1 MLPGNDLVAHL
12 PTAELSTNRDVCH
25 RLALHRHRSSE
36 RPRTAQ
42 GCFTVL
48 MSTARVIEIHT
59 YPVKDEPGTTLP
71 QVDVEEAGLAGDRRK
86 KAPVHLIS
94 REQAEGVRANFVLDA
109 SPEELSALAPA
120 RWSGLGVPNSASWD
134 LPAAAQASM
143 PTSKPPAWCGS
154 ATR

>member
-1 MLPGNDLVAHL
+1 
-12 PTAELSTNRDVCH
+12 
-25 RLALHRHRSSE
+25 
-36 RPRTAQ
+36 
-42 GCFTVL
+42 

-109 SPEELSALAPA
+109 SPEELRALAGTVVRLGGA
-120 RWSGLGVPNSASWD
+120 QLGVVG
-134 LPAAAQASM
+134 PA
-143 PTSKPPAWCGS
+143 GS
-154 ATR
+154 CAGVYADVEAPGLVRIGDEVRMG